1 VGPLSRAVGA
11 AEADLAKHDVPFA
24 AFRAL
29 LVGCSVLWRK
39 WRAMADEDGQYC
51 FAVAL

>member
-1 VGPLSRAVGA
+1 LNQDACGFTFAMMGNEPR
-11 AEADLAKHDVPFA
+11 DTRKQKKNRRQKRVP
-24 AFRAL
+24 
-29 LVGCSVLWRK
+29 K